1 MESTFKRLV
10 YEWEDNSTL
19 NTIDGETG
27 AFLSNFRR
35 RSNNEHFLCLD
46 GLKNYELGFFR
57 RVQGLKIQMPVF
69 SYKVKKPIP
78 KYPEQSVI
86 EEFIANEGDTIK
98 TPSLRVEHRTDTPI
112 LLIVEQGG
120 EKARKSFVTNDWYSI
135 TGDHVDWNYVPQK
148 KIEEFDALLTGE
160 YKDQDVVKEAYMI
173 GFNGCRFWVSK
184 DLVKEGFAKLIE
196 APDGI
201 EMVDIIDPPPAKK
214 RKLDT
219 GSSQPSGEHEE
230 EEEERE
236 EVDDG
241 VVAVEEPTQ
250 PQVQGSCTHPTHV
263 QDQEVCQ

>member
-1 MESTFKRLV
+1 MAGTFKRLD

-27 AFLSNFRR
+27 EMILTFERH
-35 RSNNEHFLCLD
+35 SNNEHLLCLD

-148 KIEEFDALLTGE
+148 KIEEFDVLLIGE
-160 YKDQDVVKEAYMI
+160 YKEQDVVKEAYMI
-173 GFNGCRFWVSK
+173 GFNGGRFWVSR
-184 DLVKEGFAKLIE
+184 DLIKEGFAKLIE